1 LLTVVLVDYC
11 LSITLEE
18 WLKLNFES
26 ISEED
31 QVDEETIRIFT
42 IHCAWT

>member
-1 LLTVVLVDYC
+1 MLIVLLANYH

-18 WLKLNFES
+18 WLNLNVGS

-31 QVDEETIRIFT
+31 QVDEQTIKILAT
-42 IHCAWT
+42 HHAKT